1 MSSRKSLIF
10 FFFCKPRRHGLDITL
25 NITYSFSNV
34 SSLIIYLSTLS
45 KYQQT
50 RLWFYVPWTH
60 KPTSP
65 FVLKHCL
72 MFVISKCTSMKV
84 INIYENNTWQLGS
97 YYFWKA
103 TKKFRDQ
110 QTSASISVQYPTF
123 YRILPKKK
131 KKKFIGHNVDF
142 RIGNCVNRD
151 LRAND
156 WGLRMTNGKKERTGK
171 ADKNLP
177 PRASKRQ
184 KLKKMMIIFQV
195 LAYLSRGRCYLP
207 FAQLSKFQHSTHMNL
222 N

>member
-1 MSSRKSLIF
+1 MKKILPLFIKLELSVNMKLCFTIPTYLKVTWVRLSYTHCYECWIVFKNEFYCYIVLFFRAIFCTVVLKVRIPILLDLVVCVFTKVADF

-60 KPTSP
+60 TPTSP
-65 FVLKHCL
+65 IVLKHCL

-110 QTSASISVQYPTF
+110 HTSASISVQYPTF
-123 YRILPKKK
+123 YRILPKK
-131 KKKFIGHNVDF
+131 FMSITLISG
-142 RIGNCVNRD
+142 
-151 LRAND
+151 
-156 WGLRMTNGKKERTGK
+156 
-171 ADKNLP
+171 
-177 PRASKRQ
+177 
-184 KLKKMMIIFQV
+184 
-195 LAYLSRGRCYLP
+195 
-207 FAQLSKFQHSTHMNL
+207 
-222 N
+222 